1 MDFLTQEQVQEAS
14 KDELSALEC
23 SWTHHHQGATADYVE
38 LRDAIKGGRFSIG
51 PFWCSMCK
59 RSGCG
64 CQACCLTADSH
75 ADHQC
80 CDGIYYKVYVA
91 FSDLEKDFSNAN
103 FKAFQDAEAKICTYI
118 RDVIDKKRAEK
129 KKDDTPFLKLCIN
142 CKHEDIISN
151 KKPCCDC
158 ISESRKAKWEPE
170 ESKPGLRHGDYA
182 FDTINRPN
190 VLLGH
195 GRGILAHFADG
206 HTEPFGERFD
216 GKYIIDGRSKLGNI
230 FDDLARNAEDLEEFE
245 VSGQYDEKTQKTF
258 VAKISRSNDIWIHI
272 NTCSSNFSFDRATEI
287 AHKILQEV
295 ATAKRKK
302 ASKE

>member
-38 LRDAIKGGRFSIG
+38 LRDAIKDKGFGLG
-51 PFWCSMCK
+51 LDWCSMCE
-59 RSGCG
+59 RHNPSCVNCSLTSNSLQDYH
-64 CQACCLTADSH
+64 CQDYH
-75 ADHQC
+75 C
-80 CDGIYYKVYVA
+80 CDGIYHIAHEA
-91 FSDLEKDFSNAN
+91 FGELEKDFSNVN

-118 RDVIDKKRAEK
+118 RAVIDKKKAEK
-129 KKDDTPFLKLCIN
+129 IEFKRLDSLCKK
-142 CKHEDIISN
+142 
-151 KKPCCDC
+151 
-158 ISESRKAKWEPE
+158 
-170 ESKPGLRHGDYA
+170 ESKAELDYSKPIIA
-182 FDTINRPN
+182 IGKDSYLVMLIPT
-190 VLLGH
+190 H
-195 GRGILAHFADG
+195 KDGIYNIAGYDWVKMSDG
-206 HTEPFGERFD
+206 SLNSCCCWKTAEEAVRCYRTSGYEVRNH
-216 GKYIIDGRSKLGNI
+216 I
-230 FDDLARNAEDLEEFE
+230 FDDLQRNSEDLEEFE